1 MPEYY
6 IDGDKDRAYQVE
18 TLEEGRYEITTPDGE
33 VHVVDAF
40 EPEEGRLHV
49 LNGTKSRDISLR
61 VEDET
66 FEITYGGTQQAIDV
80 LNERQMRMQVAGVSG
95 RGGGGPELVSPMTGT
110 VVSIEADPGDAVEAG
125 ETLVIVEAMKM
136 ENDLKA
142 HKSGVLDEVMVGP
155 GDGVDSGDVLL
166 TITED

>member
-6 IDGDKDRAYQVE
+6 VDGDDDRAYTVE
-18 TLEEGRYEITTPDGE
+18 TIEEGRYRITTPSGDE
-33 VHVVDAF
+33 HVVDAF
-40 EPEEGRLHV
+40 EPEPGRLHI
-49 LNGTKSRDISLR
+49 LNGQQSRDISLR

-66 FEITYGGTQQAIDV
+66 FEITYGGTQQKVEV
-80 LNERQMRMQVAGVSG
+80 LNERQKRMQVAGVSG

-110 VVSIEADPGDAVEAG
+110 VVSLEVEEGDSVEAG
-125 ETLVIVEAMKM
+125 DTLIIVEAMKM

-142 HKSGVLDEVMVGP
+142 HKSGVLESFNVAP

-166 TITED
+166 TIAEE